1 MTGEMK
7 LQPYDGPRSSL
18 SIGPEFGQCSEI
30 SLEFARRF
38 AERIGKLVG
47 NTLGDYR
54 KKTERLTARM
64 PKAIGFGGTTSGW
77 RATRVAADVVVGREE
92 WLEAAIEEESKVGA
106 CLKVVA
112 TARAAT
118 TREKAVVRYRG
129 GWLWLRGKMAAVR
142 RGWTTAE
149 GREEQRWLTEEE
161 AAKGE
166 GSDDVWLLRQERR
179 KGRLQQW
186 QQWETPP

>member
-1 MTGEMK
+1 MFESGCDSEGRNDKREGSGVMRSEGEE
-7 LQPYDGPRSSL
+7 Q
-18 SIGPEFGQCSEI
+18 
-30 SLEFARRF
+30 RR
-38 AERIGKLVG
+38 
-47 NTLGDYR
+47 
-54 KKTERLTARM
+54 
-64 PKAIGFGGTTSGW
+64 
-77 RATRVAADVVVGREE
+77 
-92 WLEAAIEEESKVGA
+92 
-106 CLKVVA
+106 C
-112 TARAAT
+112 
-118 TREKAVVRYRG
+118 RG